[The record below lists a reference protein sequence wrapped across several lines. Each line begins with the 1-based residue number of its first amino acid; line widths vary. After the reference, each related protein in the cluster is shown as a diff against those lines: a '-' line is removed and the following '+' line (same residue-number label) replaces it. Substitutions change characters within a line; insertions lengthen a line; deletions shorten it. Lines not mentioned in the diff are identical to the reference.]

1 MKIFIRAD
9 GGEKIGIGHIMRTM
23 VLAKELRK
31 DFDVTY
37 ICLKCSEYNQ
47 GYEILKNNGFKIMFI
62 NSKEELLLVKNT
74 IIIFDKYGLEE
85 EYFEKVRKNENKIV
99 LFDDNCNL
107 KYYIADIII
116 NQNFYGEELQYNCS
130 ENTKLLLGSK
140 YTLLREEFRN
150 SEKSIELKK
159 EIKDIMVTVGGSDN
173 NNITEKILNQL
184 VNKNYNIHIIIGPAF
199 KYQDRLY
206 KYKNDRINFYKNAIV
221 SEIMKKCDVI
231 ISGCGSTVYESLAM
245 GIPTI
250 PIVLVDNQKKISE
263 YVKRHKLGKVAE
275 VKDIS
280 NIIDEM
286 NYSERVSYSL
296 KGKLILDGNGVFRI
310 VNEVKKLAKSS

>member
-1 MKIFIRAD
+1 
-9 GGEKIGIGHIMRTM
+9 
-23 VLAKELRK
+23 
-31 DFDVTY
+31 
-37 ICLKCSEYNQ
+37 
-47 GYEILKNNGFKIMFI
+47 
-62 NSKEELLLVKNT
+62 
-74 IIIFDKYGLEE
+74 
-85 EYFEKVRKNENKIV
+85 
-99 LFDDNCNL
+99 
-107 KYYIADIII
+107 
-116 NQNFYGEELQYNCS
+116 
-130 ENTKLLLGSK
+130 
-140 YTLLREEFRN
+140 
-150 SEKSIELKK
+150 
-159 EIKDIMVTVGGSDN
+159 MVTVGGSDN